1 MDDVLSSTDPTATMS
16 APPLTLPTPVMLFDL
31 DGTLTDS
38 AAGIIAG
45 FRHALATVDAP
56 EPSDELIAEV
66 VGPPMIDTFRKLG
79 FDEERTE
86 KAVAAYFDSYDAGGG
101 WANNE
106 VFAGIEQVLV
116 DLHARGIRL
125 GVATSKAERFAVRIL
140 DHFGLSH
147 YFEFIGGASED
158 LKRRAKPDVIEHSL
172 RSLGITPVA
181 AAAGGTPDV
190 AMVGDRDH
198 DVHGAAKWGIPTIF
212 VNWGYGTEAESKDAA
227 WTVGDPAELAAMLR
241 G

>member
-1 MDDVLSSTDPTATMS
+1 MLSPTN
-16 APPLTLPTPVMLFDL
+16 PLTTVPAAPLNLPAPVMLFDL

-45 FRHALATVDAP
+45 FRHALATVGAP

-66 VGPPMIDTFRKLG
+66 VGPPMIDTFGKLG
-79 FDEERTE
+79 FDAERSE
-86 KAVAAYFDSYDAGGG
+86 RAIAAYFDSYDAGGG

-106 VFAGIEQVLV
+106 VFAGIEPVLAN
-116 DLHARGIRL
+116 LHARGIRL

-140 DHFGLSH
+140 DHFGLSQ
-147 YFEFIGGASED
+147 YFEFIGGASDD

-172 RSLGITPVA
+172 RSLGITPIA
-181 AAAGGTPDV
+181 AADGGTPDV

-198 DVHGAAKWGIPTIF
+198 DVHGAAQWGIPTVF
-212 VNWGYGTEAESKDAA
+212 VRWGYGTEDESADAA
-227 WTVGDPAELAAMLR
+227 WTVGDPTELAAVL
-241 G
+241 GG